1 MAKDFEIVEGCSVE
15 FHRSRGVLYVHGPSG
30 ATLLRVS
37 QIPTT
42 ETMLDKGG
50 MANRLIDVTDRHGR
64 IWARGAND

>member
-1 MAKDFEIVEGCSVE
+1 MAKSEIVDGCSVE
-15 FHRSRGVLYVHGPSG
+15 FQRSRGVLYVHGPNG

-50 MANRLIDVTDRHGR
+50 MANQLIDVTDRHGR